1 MAESCYCIDASSLL
15 KLKQDFRR
23 VVFATV
29 WQRIEE
35 IIKNQRLFCP
45 VEVLHEIENDRELG
59 PWARNR
65 SDMFRKLDLDQ
76 WTIATRVIKQ
86 FPALAKPGKFADAA
100 DPFVIAL
107 AIHHNQGLASLL
119 YHEVGDCIVVT
130 EERGGP
136 QQIPAACA
144 HFKVKCVD
152 LVGMFELEHWEF

>member
-1 MAESCYCIDASSLL
+1 MAKSCYCVDASSLL

-29 WQRIEE
+29 WQRTEE

-45 VEVLHEIENDRELG
+45 VEVLREIENDRELA
-59 PWARNR
+59 PWAKKR
-65 SDMFRKLDLDQ
+65 SDMFRKLDSEQ
-76 WTIATRVIKQ
+76 WAIAMRVTKQ
-86 FPALAKPGKFADAA
+86 FPELANPGKFAPAA

-107 AIHHNQGLASLL
+107 AIHHNQSPASTL
-119 YHEVGDCIVVT
+119 YHEASECIVVT

-136 QQIPAACA
+136 QRIPAACS
-144 HFKVKCVD
+144 HFQVKCVD